1 MEVEPD
7 TYSRCRK
14 EAELSPLEAYRRF
27 PQTAPNVSECSERF
41 QKTPGSRGGLVHLQQ
56 VWKKRDCHVI
66 VVDDLFVVFRSKA
79 CKGRA
84 PLLGGPLH
92 SSCQSSSLERIAEA
106 TVNNEQ

>member
-7 TYSRCRK
+7 TFSRCRK
-14 EAELSPLEAYRRF
+14 EAEFSPLEAYRRF
-27 PQTAPNVSECSERF
+27 PQTAPNVSECSEGF
-41 QKTPGSRGGLVHLQQ
+41 WETPGSRGGLVHLQL
-56 VWKKRDCHVI
+56 VWKNGGCHVM

-79 CKGRA
+79 CKGRT

-92 SSCQSSSLERIAEA
+92 SLCQSSSLETIAEA